1 MTVGNFGNR
10 LVWAHGYVRSPN
22 VYFYCAK
29 CGVCGDLV
37 RKAGVG
43 HNLPLAIL
51 PFADIRRLSAYVS
64 GLMHPR
70 PDGLQAERLR
80 A

>member
-43 HNLPLAIL
+43 HKRALVVG
-51 PFADIRRLSAYVS
+51 Y
-64 GLMHPR
+64 LMHPYV
-70 PDGLQAERLR
+70 AFHVF
-80 A
+80 AN